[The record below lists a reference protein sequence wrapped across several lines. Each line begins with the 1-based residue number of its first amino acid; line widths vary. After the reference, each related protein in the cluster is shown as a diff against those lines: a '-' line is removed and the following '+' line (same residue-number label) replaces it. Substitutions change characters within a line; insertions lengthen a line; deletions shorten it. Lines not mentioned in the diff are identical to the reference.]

1 MTAKKIIKIGI
12 VGCGAIGSRLAKTIV
27 SEFKDRARLT
37 ALYDLDTEKAYR
49 LSNSLKKKNIV
60 TFSLEELIRKSKL
73 VIEAAS
79 VKVSKDVAKDAL
91 SSGRDVLIMSTGGL
105 IDADE
110 VFNLAEEN
118 NCNLYLPSG
127 AVCGI
132 DGIKAASL
140 VNVDRLVLT
149 TRKPPRAFIGVP
161 YVLKS
166 NIKLDKIKEETTLYE
181 GDVQTAIRLFP
192 KNINVAATLALA
204 SKLKSKMIV
213 RIITSPEYSSNS
225 HEVSLEGEFGKL
237 NITTQNVSCPDN
249 SKTSYLAALSA
260 IATLRQI
267 LGVVKIGT

>member
-1 MTAKKIIKIGI
+1 MAAKKIIKIGI

-60 TFSLEELIRKSKL
+60 TFSLEELIKKSKL

-79 VKVSKDVAKDAL
+79 AKISKDVAKDAL
-91 SSGRDVLIMSTGGL
+91 LSGRDVLIMSVGGL

-127 AVCGI
+127 AICGI
-132 DGIKAASL
+132 DGIKAASS
-140 VNVDRLVLT
+140 VNVDKLVLT

-161 YVLKS
+161 YILKS

-181 GDVQTAIRLFP
+181 GDVQTAVRLFP

-204 SKLKSKMIV
+204 SKLKEKMIV
-213 RIITSPEYSSNS
+213 RIITSPEYNSNT
-225 HEVSLEGEFGKL
+225 HEVLLEGEFGRL

-249 SKTSYLAALSA
+249 FKTSYLAALSA

-267 LGVVKIGT
+267 LRPIKIGT